1 MISLV
6 PTPDQLPMAR
16 GYFDALLLLTFP
28 LHLLFMNA
36 MIGSALIAFWSH
48 WRKDPVSE
56 RLAYQLA
63 KALPL
68 LIAFTINLGVAPL
81 LFAQVIFGHYI
92 YSSSVI
98 IGVFWLS
105 IVPVLLVVYFGA
117 YLYDFKFWSMG
128 RKGLPVL
135 GLVIV
140 LIGCIGFVFTNN
152 MTLML
157 DPEAWKA
164 YFTHSGG
171 AYLNLNEPT
180 LYPRYLHM
188 MIGATAVGGLAV
200 ACLSR
205 LWVKKDV
212 EVASLGLN
220 TGMRLFF
227 VATCAQLVAG
237 IWFLLSLPVDIMKIF
252 MGRSPL
258 ASAVFIVALVVVIMV
273 LISAWQR
280 KLVVSAGLTIVL
292 VYLMT
297 FMRAFVR
304 EGYLA
309 KTYVTQTVESNPD
322 YSPLALFV
330 ITLVIGLVLIAWMIK
345 VTLNT
350 DEGAS

>member
-36 MIGSALIAFWSH
+36 MIGSALITFWSH

-81 LFAQVIFGHYI
+81 LFAH
-92 YSSSVI
+92 
-98 IGVFWLS
+98 
-105 IVPVLLVVYFGA
+105 
-117 YLYDFKFWSMG
+117 
-128 RKGLPVL
+128 
-135 GLVIV
+135 
-140 LIGCIGFVFTNN
+140 NN

-309 KTYVTQTVESNPD
+309 KTYVIQTVESNPD

-350 DEGAS
+350 DGGAS

>member
-1 MISLV
+1 MSLV

-28 LHLLFMNA
+28 FHLLFMNA
-36 MIGSALIAFWSH
+36 MIGSAVIALWSH

-56 RLAYQLA
+56 RLAYELA

-68 LIAFTINLGVAPL
+68 LIAFTINFGIPPL

-98 IGVFWLS
+98 IGVFWLMV
-105 IVPVLLVVYFGA
+105 IPVLLVVYFGA

-128 RKGLPVL
+128 RKGLPIL
-135 GLVIV
+135 AIVIA
-140 LIGCIGFVFTNN
+140 LMASIGFIFTNN

-164 YFTHSGG
+164 YFNHSGG
-171 AYLNLNEPT
+171 AYLNLKEAT
-180 LYPRYLHM
+180 LYPRYIHM
-188 MIGATAVGGLAV
+188 MIGACAVGSLSV

-205 LWVKKDV
+205 LWTKKDP
-212 EVASLGLN
+212 EVAQRGLSI
-220 TGMRLFF
+220 GMRLFF
-227 VATCAQLVAG
+227 VTTCAQLIAG
-237 IWFLLSLPVDIMKIF
+237 IWFLLSLPADIMKIF

-258 ASAVFIVALVVVIMV
+258 ASAIFILALVAVIAV
-273 LISAWQR
+273 LVTAWQK
-280 KLVVSAGLTIVL
+280 KLLLCSILTVVL

-309 KTYVTQTVESNPD
+309 KTYVTQAVETNQD
-322 YSPLALFV
+322 YTPLGLFV
-330 ITLVIGLVLIAWMIK
+330 VTLVIGIALVAWMVK
-345 VTLNT
+345 VTLNC
-350 DEGAS
+350 DERTS